1 MRSLI
6 AGPVKL
12 ALLIAAIAAATPAPH
27 ASAAAQQPDPA
38 PAGIQVDSVQVN
50 LTEHPNFSFTVS
62 GPAVLRFEAGTV
74 QGIQYIH
81 IWRYTRASAIA
92 TRISRTAAYMS
103 APAIGHIEALEF
115 QRAVQR
121 ALRASNPERTLS
133 YHRRLTLT

>member
-1 MRSLI
+1 MRRLF

-12 ALLIAAIAAATPAPH
+12 ALLIAAIAVATPAPH

-38 PAGIQVDSVQVN
+38 PAADIQVDSVQVN

-81 IWRYTRASAIA
+81 IWRYTRASSNL

-103 APAIGHIEALEF
+103 APTPGHIEALEF
-115 QRAVQR
+115 QRAIQR
-121 ALRASNPERTLS
+121 ALRESKPERTLS
-133 YHRRLTLT
+133 YHRRLS